1 MTRVTF
7 RPDWQ
12 RAVVAL
18 SAVTIA
24 AVLVGVLYWGRA
36 ILIPVALAVFF
47 TFVLAPLVNAL
58 QRRRVPRVAAV
69 LLVMTAT
76 GLVSAGTGWV
86 LGQQLG
92 GLMSTLPDNAER
104 IKGKI
109 TTVREWAAGGD
120 NRMLKFLSE
129 IQQTLAPPSAAA
141 PVGSPVD
148 PPTLVVEQ
156 PTSWM
161 TRIEP
166 VAGLAAEFAG
176 QAVFAFVLVVFMLL
190 KREDLRNRLLRVIAH
205 GRVTQ
210 ATKAVDDA
218 SRRISRYLLTQLI
231 LNASF
236 GVVISIGLLLLGVE
250 YALLWG
256 FLATL
261 MRYVPYIGTWI
272 GVIPPVLFS
281 LATTDGF
288 AEPLVVLAF
297 FVTLELVCNNVFEP
311 WLYGASLGMSEVAQ
325 LMAAAFWSFLWG
337 PIGLILSGPLTTCLV
352 VLGKYVPQLQ
362 FLDILLGDSPPLE
375 PGVMFFQRLAAR
387 DQDEAARIAAGV
399 AAKNAFGVTC
409 DAVFV
414 PALTMTQQAAADGE
428 LEAGDEKFIL
438 AATREIAEYTA
449 DDAAGLGAGAGAGAG
464 AAFEG
469 DRVRVLACAARH
481 DADEVAV
488 RMLVRLLS
496 ADKWEVNV
504 AASETLTSELLARI
518 AEFRP
523 AVLCVSSLPP
533 GGLAHTRYL
542 CKRVKARF
550 PELKL
555 LVGRWGQADEL
566 DEAKADLAAVGAD
579 TVHTSVDEA
588 ATQLN
593 SWLSVLQSQQK
604 VSEVLVGTA
613 EGRGT
618 AVPVA
623 VGTGRA

>member
-12 RAVVAL
+12 RALVAL

-76 GLVSAGTGWV
+76 GLASVGTGWV
-86 LGQQLG
+86 LGQQLA
-92 GLMSTLPDNAER
+92 GLMRTLPDNAER

-109 TTVREWAAGGD
+109 TTVREWAGGGES
-120 NRMLKFLSE
+120 RMLKFLGE
-129 IQQTLAPPSAAA
+129 IQQTIAPPAA
-141 PVGSPVD
+141 PAPTGSPLE
-148 PPTLVVEQ
+148 PPKLVVEQ

-166 VAGLAAEFAG
+166 VAGLAAEVAG
-176 QAVFAFVLVVFMLL
+176 QAAFAFVLVVFMLL

-236 GVVISIGLLLLGVE
+236 GVVISIGLLILGVE

-387 DQDEAARIAAGV
+387 DQDEAARVAEGA
-399 AAKNAFGVTC
+399 AAKKAFGVTC
-409 DAVFV
+409 DTVFV

-428 LEAGDEKFIL
+428 LEPGDEKFIL
-438 AATREIAEYTA
+438 AATREIAEDTA
-449 DDAAGLGAGAGAGAG
+449 DDAAGLGSGAGIS
-464 AAFEG
+464 FEG

-481 DADEVAV
+481 EADEVAV
-488 RMLVRLLS
+488 RMLVRLLP

-542 CKRVKARF
+542 CKRVNARF

-555 LVGRWGQADEL
+555 LVGRWGQVDEL
-566 DEAKADLAAVGAD
+566 DEAKTDLTAVGAD
-579 TVHTSVDEA
+579 SVHTSVDEA
-588 ATQLN
+588 ATQLT

-604 VSEVLVGTA
+604 VSEVQGGTPVT
-613 EGRGT
+613 RGT
-618 AVPVA
+618 AVPAA